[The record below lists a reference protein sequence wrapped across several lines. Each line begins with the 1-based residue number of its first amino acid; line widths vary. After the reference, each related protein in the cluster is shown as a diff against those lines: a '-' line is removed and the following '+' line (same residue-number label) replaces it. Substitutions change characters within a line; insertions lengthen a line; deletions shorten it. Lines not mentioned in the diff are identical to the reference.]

1 MESPSQKFDRL
12 LKALGELVAEEAA
25 VIGAADYEATA
36 EVQQRAQPLI
46 EALAELAP
54 SVGSA
59 AARTRLES
67 LIKRR
72 RRSIEVL
79 ETRMRTVQG
88 ELDLLRK
95 STRRVA
101 QIVPVYGRSASTP
114 GPSRLRASG

>member
-1 MESPSQKFDRL
+1 MESLSQKFDRL

-25 VIGAADYEATA
+25 AIDSADYGATS

-46 EALAELAP
+46 DALATLAP

-59 AARTRLES
+59 AARARLES

-79 ETRMRTVQG
+79 EARMSTVQE
-88 ELDLLRK
+88 ELNGLRK
-95 STRRVA
+95 STQRVA
-101 QIVPVYGRSASTP
+101 RIVPVYGRATSSP
-114 GPSRLRASG
+114 GPNRLRASG

>member
-25 VIGAADYEATA
+25 AIEAADYEATS

-46 EALAELAP
+46 DALATLAP

-59 AARTRLES
+59 AAHARLES

-79 ETRMRTVQG
+79 EARMTTVQE
-88 ELDLLRK
+88 ELNGLRK
-95 STRRVA
+95 STQRVA
-101 QIVPVYGRSASTP
+101 QIVPVYGRATNTP
-114 GPSRLRASG
+114 GPNRLRASG